1 MTTIFIR
8 ALTIFFALSASA
20 ALQAA
25 DSPLGTPASHRGVF
39 SNDYPSQI
47 KAALPAVDAE
57 KLAAHLR
64 AIASIAADEKP
75 LAVTDLPT
83 LRRFFGFRFAQPEKA
98 GDLVDAGHASYRFDP
113 TDSRLYVAYRHQDT
127 NPFARAEFAKQLPLI
142 RARHE
147 ALLKKLAVDPRQLFF
162 TDFRETLSQTNG
174 SPKQGLDRAGDIESV
189 GATSVVLRGIDG
201 MIVEGSRVI
210 IGSVDADRIELVDVK
225 WPPLVLSPLV
235 FSLGVVTPADHAEYL
250 AKRIETTSKGRAI
263 NTRMAVVLRPVATE
277 RGVVHVPSLKVGV
290 QPQAVKQGDGYLT
303 EAGEVFFVDLVKTG
317 RIEGD
322 VQPVRDPTESVP
334 LATQPLRRR

>member
-8 ALTIFFALSASA
+8 ALTIIFALTASAS
-20 ALQAA
+20 LQAA

-39 SNDYPSQI
+39 SSDYPSQV
-47 KAALPAVDAE
+47 KAALPAVDAG
-57 KLAAHLR
+57 KLTAHLR
-64 AIASIAADEKP
+64 GIASIAADEKP

-83 LRRFFGFRFAQPEKA
+83 LQRFFGFRFAQPEKA

-113 TDSRLYVAYRHQDT
+113 ADARLYVAYRHQDT
-127 NPFARAEFAKQLPLI
+127 KPFARVEFARHLPLI
-142 RARHE
+142 RGQHESLLAR
-147 ALLKKLAVDPRQLFF
+147 LGIDPRQIFF

-174 SPKQGLDRAGDIESV
+174 SPKQGLDRVGNIESV
-189 GATSVVLRGIDG
+189 GATSVLLRGVDG

-210 IGSVDADRIELVDVK
+210 IGSVDADRVELVDVK
-225 WPPLVLSPLV
+225 WPPLVVSPLV
-235 FSLGVVTPADHAEYL
+235 ARLGVVAPADHAEYL
-250 AKRIETTSKGRAI
+250 AKRIESTSKGRAI

-290 QPQAVKQGDGYLT
+290 QPQAVRQGDGYLT
-303 EAGEVFFVDLVKTG
+303 EAGEVFFVDLIKTG

-322 VQPVRDPTESVP
+322 LQPARDPTESAP
-334 LATQPLRRR
+334 LATPPLRRR